1 MWKFMKAWI
10 GQLKIWQKFAV
21 LGGLTLV
28 LLVPPTAY
36 VVRAEMK
43 HMAAREQQRAGLA
56 PAAEVLRL
64 VQLTQQHRGLTNTLL
79 AGDASKQ
86 AARQAKQSEADAA
99 MGKVLD
105 AAGLFTS
112 PRVASRR
119 DRVKAQW
126 QSLAADVAAGTLAA
140 PASFARHNAL
150 IKEALGLVDDLMDA
164 SGLSRDTV
172 AATHHLSLAALR
184 SLPQLSELMGQA
196 RARGAGYLAKGQLDP
211 TDRVTLAQL
220 VESVQDQAAR
230 VAADLDHA
238 AEADARALAPLGERR
253 AQAVAASQE
262 ALKLIHSQVLDAAS
276 LTLAPGQYFSTMTA
290 HVDAQYALGAATFE
304 VLNAEFE
311 AELAAARRMLWVL
324 LPVMLLGGGLAAWL
338 IVTIASTTS
347 RSIAQALAASKA
359 LASGDLSFRA
369 RADTRDEVGLMLLA
383 LGGSAGAI
391 ADVVSHIKA
400 SSDSIATGSDQIAAG
415 NADLSQRTEEQAA
428 NLQRTA
434 ASMVQLASTVRSNA
448 DNAQQASQLARSA
461 SGVAA
466 RGGDMMGQVVTTMG
480 AIAASSKK
488 IADIIGVIDGIAFQT
503 NILALN
509 AAVEAAR
516 AGEQGRGF
524 AVVAAE
530 VRSLAQRSAAA
541 AREIKSLIGESVTRV
556 ESGSQL
562 VNDAGATM
570 GEIVSQVQRVSDLI
584 AEIGHAAQE
593 QHAGIDQV
601 TGAVAELDQVTQ
613 QNAALV
619 EESAAAA
626 ESLKHQASRLS
637 ETVRAFRF

>member
-1 MWKFMKAWI
+1 MKSWI
-10 GQLKIWQKFAV
+10 GRLKIWQKFAV

-36 VVRAEMK
+36 VVVGEMR
-43 HMAAREQQRAGLA
+43 HIQARERQQAGLA
-56 PAAEVLRL
+56 PVAEVLRL

-79 AGDASKQ
+79 SGDASKQ
-86 AARQAKQSEADAA
+86 APRQAKQREVDSA
-99 MGKVLD
+99 MAKLLD
-105 AAGLFTS
+105 AAAAKPS
-112 PRVASRR
+112 ARVSSRR
-119 DRVKAQW
+119 DRLRAQW
-126 QSLAADVAAGTLAA
+126 QALAADVERGQVAL
-140 PASFARHNAL
+140 PASFARHSAL
-150 IKEALGLVDDLMDA
+150 IKEELALVDDLLDA

-184 SLPQLSELMGQA
+184 SLPQLSEYLGQA

-211 TDRVTLAQL
+211 TDRVTLSQL
-220 VESVQDQAAR
+220 VEAVQDQAAR
-230 VAADLDHA
+230 VNADLDHA
-238 AEADARALAPLGERR
+238 TDADAAALGPLAERR
-253 AQAVAASQE
+253 QQAAAG
-262 ALKLIHSQVLDAAS
+262 ADAAVKLIQSQVLDAPA
-276 LTLAPGQYFSTMTA
+276 LTLAPGGFFNTMTG
-290 HVDAQYALGAATFE
+290 HVDAQYALGAATFD

-311 AELAAARRMLWVL
+311 RELAATRRLLWL
-324 LPVMLLGGGLAAWL
+324 LVPVVLLGGAAAAWL
-338 IVTIASTTS
+338 IVTIARTTS
-347 RSIAQALAASKA
+347 RSMAQALAASNA

-369 RADTRDEVGLMLLA
+369 RAETQDELGQMLRA

-391 ADVVSHIKA
+391 ADVVSHIKS

-415 NADLSQRTEEQAA
+415 NFDLSQRTEEQAA

-448 DNAQQASQLARSA
+448 DNAQQASQLASSA

-466 RGGDMMGQVVTTMG
+466 RGGEMMGQVVATMSD
-480 AIAASSKK
+480 IASSSKK

-530 VRSLAQRSAAA
+530 VRSLAQRSAGA

-570 GEIVSQVQRVSDLI
+570 SDIVAQVQRVSDLI
-584 AEIGHAAQE
+584 GEIGHAAQE
-593 QHAGIDQV
+593 QHAGIEQV

-626 ESLKHQASRLS
+626 ESLKHQARKLA
-637 ETVRAFRF
+637 EAVRAFRL

>member
-1 MWKFMKAWI
+1 MKVWI
-10 GQLKIWQKFAV
+10 GRLKIWQKFAV
-21 LGGLTLV
+21 LGGLTLA

-36 VVRAEMK
+36 LVVGEMQNIR
-43 HMAAREQQRAGLA
+43 AREHQRAGVA
-56 PAAEVLRL
+56 PVAEVLRL

-79 AGDASKQ
+79 NGDTSKQ
-86 AARQAKQSEADAA
+86 APRLAKQQEVDAA
-99 MGKVLD
+99 TTKLLD
-105 AAGLFTS
+105 AAGTFGDARS
-112 PRVASRR
+112 SARR
-119 DRVKAQW
+119 DRIKAQW
-126 QSLAADVAAGTLAA
+126 LALSADVAAGKLAP
-140 PASFARHNAL
+140 PASFARHSAL
-150 IKEALGLVDDLMDA
+150 IKDELALVDDLMEV

-172 AATHHLSLAALR
+172 AATHHLSIAALR

-196 RARGAGYLAKGQLDP
+196 RARGAGYLAKGQLDA
-211 TDRVTLAQL
+211 TDRFILNQL
-220 VESVQDQAAR
+220 VDAVQDQAVR
-230 VAADLDHA
+230 VTADLERATDANA
-238 AEADARALAPLGERR
+238 AALAPLAERR
-253 AQAVAASQE
+253 RQAAVATGEAVKLMQSQ
-262 ALKLIHSQVLDAAS
+262 LLDASA
-276 LTLAPGQYFSTMTA
+276 LTLAPGAYFGAMTT
-290 HVDAQYALGAATFE
+290 HVDAQYALGTATFE

-311 AELAAARRMLWVL
+311 RELTATRRALWVL
-324 LPVMLLGGGLAAWL
+324 VPIVLLGGVLAAWL
-338 IVTIASTTS
+338 IATIARTTS
-347 RSIAQALAASKA
+347 RSMAHALAASKA

-369 RADTRDEVGLMLLA
+369 RAETQDELGLMLQA

-391 ADVVSHIKA
+391 AEVVSHIKT

-428 NLQRTA
+428 NLQRAA

-448 DNAQQASQLARSA
+448 DNAQQASELANSA
-461 SGVAA
+461 SHVAA
-466 RGGDMMGQVVTTMG
+466 RGGEVMNQVVATMSD
-480 AIAASSKK
+480 IATSSKR

-524 AVVAAE
+524 AVVASE
-530 VRSLAQRSAAA
+530 VRSLAQRSASA

-570 GEIVSQVQRVSDLI
+570 NDIVGQVRRVSDLI
-584 AEIGHAAQE
+584 GEIGHAAHE
-593 QHAGIDQV
+593 QHAGIEQV

-626 ESLKHQASRLS
+626 ESLKHQASKLAEAVS
-637 ETVRAFRF
+637 AFRL

>member
-1 MWKFMKAWI
+1 MKAWI
-10 GQLKIWQKFAV
+10 GRLRIWQKFAV

-36 VVRAEMK
+36 VVVGEIK
-43 HMAAREQQRAGLA
+43 HIHARERQQAGLA

-64 VQLTQQHRGLTNTLL
+64 MQLTQQHRGLTNTLL
-79 AGDASKQ
+79 SGDTSKQ
-86 AARQAKQSEADAA
+86 APRQAKQQEVDTAIGRLLEATRGFD
-99 MGKVLD
+99 
-105 AAGLFTS
+105 S
-112 PRVASRR
+112 PRVSGRR
-119 DRVKAQW
+119 ERLRSQW
-126 QSLAADVAAGTLAA
+126 QALAADVAGGKLSTA
-140 PASFARHNAL
+140 ASFARHSAV
-150 IKEALGLVDDLMDA
+150 IKEELALVDDLMDA

-184 SLPQLSELMGQA
+184 SLPQLSEFLGQA

-211 TDRVTLAQL
+211 TDRLTLSQL
-220 VESVQDQAAR
+220 VEAVQDQAAR
-230 VAADLDHA
+230 VNADLDHA
-238 AEADARALAPLGERR
+238 NDADAATLGPLADRR
-253 AQAVAASQE
+253 LQAAAGADE
-262 ALKLIHSQVLDAAS
+262 AVKLIQSQVLEAS
-276 LTLAPGQYFSTMTA
+276 ALTLASNQFFSTMTGY
-290 HVDAQYALGAATFE
+290 VDAQYALGAATFE

-311 AELAAARRMLWVL
+311 RELAATRRLLWL
-324 LPVMLLGGGLAAWL
+324 LAPVVVLGGLAAAWL
-338 IVTIASTTS
+338 IVTIARTTS
-347 RSIAQALAASKA
+347 RSMAQALAASNA

-369 RADTRDEVGLMLLA
+369 RAETQDELGQMLRA
-383 LGGSAGAI
+383 LGGSAGAL

-415 NADLSQRTEEQAA
+415 NTDLSQRTEEQAA

-448 DNAQQASQLARSA
+448 DNAQQASQLASSA
-461 SGVAA
+461 SSVAA
-466 RGGDMMGQVVTTMG
+466 RGGEMMGQVVATMSD
-480 AIAASSKK
+480 IAQSSKK

-562 VNDAGATM
+562 VNDAGSTM
-570 GEIVSQVQRVSDLI
+570 SDIVAQVQRVSDLI
-584 AEIGHAAQE
+584 GEIGHAAHE
-593 QHAGIDQV
+593 QHAGIEQV

-626 ESLKHQASRLS
+626 ESLKHQASKLA
-637 ETVRAFRF
+637 EAVRAFRL

>member
-1 MWKFMKAWI
+1 MKAWI
-10 GQLKIWQKFAV
+10 GRLKIWQKFAL

-36 VVRAEMK
+36 VVVGEAN
-43 HMAAREQQRAGLA
+43 HIQARERQRAGLV
-56 PAAEVLRL
+56 PAAEVLKL
-64 VQLTQQHRGLTNTLL
+64 MQLTQQHRGLTNTALS
-79 AGDASKQ
+79 GDASKQ
-86 AARQAKQSEADAA
+86 AARQAKQQEVDAA
-99 MGKVLD
+99 VSKLLD
-105 AAGLFTS
+105 ASGTFGSA
-112 PRVASRR
+112 RVASRR
-119 DRVKAQW
+119 DRVRSQW
-126 QSLAADVAAGTLAA
+126 QALAADVAGGKLAA
-140 PASFARHNAL
+140 PASFARHSAL
-150 IKEALGLVDDLMDA
+150 IKDELALVDDLMDT

-211 TDRVTLAQL
+211 TDRVTLTQL
-220 VESVQDQAAR
+220 VEAVQDHAAR

-238 AEADARALAPLGERR
+238 TDADTAALAPL
-253 AQAVAASQE
+253 AQHRQQAATAADAAV
-262 ALKLIHSQVLDAAS
+262 KLIQSQVLEAS
-276 LTLAPGQYFSTMTA
+276 ALTLASGNYFSTMTG
-290 HVDAQYALGAATFE
+290 HIDGQYALGAATFE

-311 AELAAARRMLWVL
+311 RELAATRRMLWVL
-324 LPVMLLGGGLAAWL
+324 VPIILLGGALAAWL
-338 IVTIASTTS
+338 IVTIARTTS
-347 RSIAQALAASKA
+347 RSVVQALEASKA

-369 RADTRDEVGLMLLA
+369 RAETKDEVGMMLEA

-391 ADVVSHIKA
+391 ADVVSHIKS
-400 SSDSIATGSDQIAAG
+400 SSDSIATGSDQIAVG

-448 DNAQQASQLARSA
+448 ENAQQASQLANSA

-466 RGGDMMGQVVTTMG
+466 RGGEMMGQVVATMSD
-480 AIAASSKK
+480 IANSSKK

-524 AVVAAE
+524 AVVASE
-530 VRSLAQRSAAA
+530 VRSLAQRSAGA
-541 AREIKSLIGESVTRV
+541 AREIKSLIGESVSRV

-562 VNDAGATM
+562 VNDAGSTM
-570 GEIVSQVQRVSDLI
+570 SEIVSQVQRVSDLI
-584 AEIGHAAQE
+584 GEIGHAAQE
-593 QHAGIDQV
+593 QHAGIEQV

-626 ESLKHQASRLS
+626 ESLKHQASKLA
-637 ETVRAFRF
+637 EAVRAFRL

>member
-1 MWKFMKAWI
+1 MKVWI
-10 GQLKIWQKFAV
+10 GRLKIWQKFAV
-21 LGGLTLV
+21 LGGLTFV
-28 LLVPPTAY
+28 LLVPPTAH
-36 VVRAEMK
+36 VVVGEIN
-43 HMAAREQQRAGLA
+43 HIQARERQRAGLV
-56 PAAEVLRL
+56 PAADVLRL

-79 AGDASKQ
+79 NGDASKQ
-86 AARQAKQSEADAA
+86 APRQAKQLEVEAALS
-99 MGKVLD
+99 KVLNT
-105 AAGLFTS
+105 AGAIGNA
-112 PRVASRR
+112 RVGGRR
-119 DRVKAQW
+119 DRLRSAW
-126 QSLAADVAAGTLAA
+126 QALSAEVAGGKLAA
-140 PASFARHNAL
+140 PASFARHSAL
-150 IKEALGLVDDLMDA
+150 IKEELALVDDLMDA

-211 TDRVTLAQL
+211 TDRVTLSQL
-220 VESVQDQAAR
+220 VEAVQDQALH

-238 AEADARALAPLGERR
+238 SDADAAALAPLGQRR
-253 AQAVAASQE
+253 TQAVATAE
-262 ALKLIHSQVLDAAS
+262 DTVKLIQSQLLEAS
-276 LTLAPGQYFSTMTA
+276 ALTLAPGNYFSTVTG
-290 HVDAQYALGAATFE
+290 HIDAQFALGAATFE

-311 AELAAARRMLWVL
+311 RELAKTRRTLWVL
-324 LPVMLLGGGLAAWL
+324 LPLIVLGGAVAAWL
-338 IVTIASTTS
+338 IVTIARTTS
-347 RSIAQALAASKA
+347 RSMAQALAASKA
-359 LASGDLSFRA
+359 LAEGDLGFRA
-369 RADTRDEVGLMLLA
+369 KAETHDEVGMMLHA
-383 LGGSAGAI
+383 LGGSASAL
-391 ADVVSHIKA
+391 AEVVAHIKT
-400 SSDSIATGSDQIAAG
+400 SSDSIATGSDQIAVG

-448 DNAQQASQLARSA
+448 ENAQQASDLASSA
-461 SGVAA
+461 SSVAA
-466 RGGDMMGQVVTTMG
+466 RGGEMMGQVVSTMSD
-480 AIAASSKK
+480 IATSSKK

-524 AVVAAE
+524 AVVASE

-541 AREIKSLIGESVTRV
+541 AREIKSLIGESVSRV
-556 ESGSQL
+556 ESGSAL

-570 GEIVSQVQRVSDLI
+570 SDIVSQVQRVSDLI
-584 AEIGHAAQE
+584 GEIGHAARE
-593 QHAGIDQV
+593 QHTGIEQV

-626 ESLKHQASRLS
+626 ESLKQQAGRLA
-637 ETVRAFRF
+637 EAVRAFRL

>member
-1 MWKFMKAWI
+1 MKSWI
-10 GQLKIWQKFAV
+10 GRLKIWQKFAV

-36 VVRAEMK
+36 VVVGELK
-43 HMAAREQQRAGLA
+43 HIHARERQQAGLA
-56 PAAEVLRL
+56 PVAEVLRL
-64 VQLTQQHRGLTNTLL
+64 VQLTQQHRGLTNTVLS
-79 AGDASKQ
+79 GDASKQ
-86 AARQAKQSEADAA
+86 PPRQAKQQEVDAA
-99 MGKVLD
+99 IAKVVD
-105 AAGLFTS
+105 AAGATPSTRLS
-112 PRVASRR
+112 SRR
-119 DRVKAQW
+119 ERMRAQW
-126 QSLAADVAAGTLAA
+126 QALAADLAGGQLAL
-140 PASFARHNAL
+140 PASFARHSAL
-150 IKEALGLVDDLMDA
+150 IKEELAIVDDLMDA

-184 SLPQLSELMGQA
+184 SLPQLSEFLGQA

-220 VESVQDQAAR
+220 VEAVQDQAAR
-230 VAADLDHA
+230 VNADLDHA
-238 AEADARALAPLGERR
+238 TDADAAALGPLAERR
-253 AQAVAASQE
+253 RQATAGADE
-262 ALKLIHSQVLDAAS
+262 AVKLIQSQVLEATA
-276 LTLAPGQYFSTMTA
+276 LTLAPGQFFSAMTG

-311 AELAAARRMLWVL
+311 RELSATRRLLWL
-324 LPVMLLGGGLAAWL
+324 LAPVVVLGGLAAAWL
-338 IVTIASTTS
+338 IVTIARITT
-347 RSIAQALAASKA
+347 RSMAQALAASNA

-369 RADTRDEVGLMLLA
+369 RAETQDELGQMLHA
-383 LGGSAGAI
+383 LGGSAGAL
-391 ADVVSHIKA
+391 AEVVSHIKS

-415 NADLSQRTEEQAA
+415 NIDLSQRTEEQAA

-448 DNAQQASQLARSA
+448 DNAQQASQLASSA

-466 RGGDMMGQVVTTMG
+466 RGGEMMGQVVATMSD
-480 AIAASSKK
+480 IASSSKK

-556 ESGSQL
+556 
-562 VNDAGATM
+562 
-570 GEIVSQVQRVSDLI
+570 
-584 AEIGHAAQE
+584 
-593 QHAGIDQV
+593 
-601 TGAVAELDQVTQ
+601 
-613 QNAALV
+613 
-619 EESAAAA
+619 
-626 ESLKHQASRLS
+626 
-637 ETVRAFRF
+637 

>member
-1 MWKFMKAWI
+1 MKSWI
-10 GQLKIWQKFAV
+10 GRLKIWQKFAV

-36 VVRAEMK
+36 VVVGELK
-43 HMAAREQQRAGLA
+43 HIHARERQQAGLA
-56 PAAEVLRL
+56 PVAEVLRL

-79 AGDASKQ
+79 SGDASKRTP
-86 AARQAKQSEADAA
+86 RQAKQQEVDAA
-99 MGKVLD
+99 IAKVLD
-105 AAGLFTS
+105 AADATPS
-112 PRVASRR
+112 ARVSSRR
-119 DRVKAQW
+119 ERMRAQW
-126 QSLAADVAAGTLAA
+126 QALSADVAGGRLAL
-140 PASFARHNAL
+140 PASFARHSAL
-150 IKEALGLVDDLMDA
+150 IKEELALVDDLMDA

-184 SLPQLSELMGQA
+184 SLPQLSEYLGQA

-211 TDRVTLAQL
+211 TDRVTLNQL
-220 VESVQDQAAR
+220 VEAVQDQAAR
-230 VAADLDHA
+230 VNADLDHA
-238 AEADARALAPLGERR
+238 TDADAAALGPLAERR
-253 AQAVAASQE
+253 QQAAAGADE
-262 ALKLIHSQVLDAAS
+262 AVKLIQSQVLEATA
-276 LTLAPGQYFSTMTA
+276 LTLAPGQFFSAMTG

-311 AELAAARRMLWVL
+311 RELDATRRLLWL
-324 LPVMLLGGGLAAWL
+324 LAPVIVLGGLAAAWL
-338 IVTIASTTS
+338 IVTIARTTS
-347 RSIAQALAASKA
+347 RSMAQALAASNA

-369 RADTRDEVGLMLLA
+369 RAETQDELGQMLRA

-391 ADVVSHIKA
+391 AEVVSHIKS

-415 NADLSQRTEEQAA
+415 NIDLSQRTEEQAA

-448 DNAQQASQLARSA
+448 DNAQQASQLASSA
-461 SGVAA
+461 TSVAA
-466 RGGDMMGQVVTTMG
+466 RGGEMMGQVVATMSD
-480 AIAASSKK
+480 IASSSKK

-530 VRSLAQRSAAA
+530 VRSLAQRSAGA

-570 GEIVSQVQRVSDLI
+570 SDIVAQVQRVSDLI
-584 AEIGHAAQE
+584 GEIRHAAHE
-593 QHAGIDQV
+593 QHAGIEQV

-626 ESLKHQASRLS
+626 ESLKHQASKLA
-637 ETVRAFRF
+637 EAVRAFRL

>member
-1 MWKFMKAWI
+1 MKSWI
-10 GQLKIWQKFAV
+10 GRLKIWQKFAV

-36 VVRAEMK
+36 VVVGELK
-43 HMAAREQQRAGLA
+43 HIHARERQQAGLA
-56 PAAEVLRL
+56 PVAEVLRL

-79 AGDASKQ
+79 SGDASKQ
-86 AARQAKQSEADAA
+86 TPRQAKQQEVDAA
-99 MGKVLD
+99 IAKVLD
-105 AAGLFTS
+105 AAGATPS
-112 PRVASRR
+112 ARVSSRR
-119 DRVKAQW
+119 ERMRAQW
-126 QSLAADVAAGTLAA
+126 QALSADVAGGQLAL
-140 PASFARHNAL
+140 PASFARHSAL
-150 IKEALGLVDDLMDA
+150 IKEELALVDDLMDA

-184 SLPQLSELMGQA
+184 SLPQLSEYLGQA

-211 TDRVTLAQL
+211 TDRVTLNQL
-220 VESVQDQAAR
+220 VEAVQDQAAR
-230 VAADLDHA
+230 VNADLDHA
-238 AEADARALAPLGERR
+238 TDADAAALGPLAERR
-253 AQAVAASQE
+253 QQAAAGADE
-262 ALKLIHSQVLDAAS
+262 AVKLIQSQVLEATA
-276 LTLAPGQYFSTMTA
+276 LTLAPGQFFSAMTG

-311 AELAAARRMLWVL
+311 RELAATRRLLWL
-324 LPVMLLGGGLAAWL
+324 LAPVIVLGGLAAAWL
-338 IVTIASTTS
+338 IVTIARTTS
-347 RSIAQALAASKA
+347 RSMAQALAASNA

-369 RADTRDEVGLMLLA
+369 RAETQDELGQMLRA

-391 ADVVSHIKA
+391 AEVVSHIKS

-415 NADLSQRTEEQAA
+415 NIDLSQRTEEQAA

-448 DNAQQASQLARSA
+448 DNAQQASQLASSA
-461 SGVAA
+461 TSVAA
-466 RGGDMMGQVVTTMG
+466 RGGEMMGQVVATMSD
-480 AIAASSKK
+480 IAQSSKK

-530 VRSLAQRSAAA
+530 VRSLAQRSAGA

-570 GEIVSQVQRVSDLI
+570 SDIVAQVQRVSDLI
-584 AEIGHAAQE
+584 GEIGHAAHE
-593 QHAGIDQV
+593 QHAGIEQV

-626 ESLKHQASRLS
+626 ESLKHQASKLA
-637 ETVRAFRF
+637 EAVRAFRL